1 MKKIPKS
8 LLPATLLLG
17 LLACSGCATKKVT
30 VHPALRHNFQDY
42 LMAPDR
48 DKLAMKMYDHGFFS
62 REGSRGGKGI
72 GGGGCG
78 CN

>member
-1 MKKIPKS
+1 MKTFTKILTS
-8 LLPATLLLG
+8 ACLLLA
-17 LLACSGCATKKVT
+17 LLGSSGCVTKKVT

-42 LMAPDR
+42 LMASDR
-48 DKLAMKMYDHGFFS
+48 DKLAVKMYDHGFFS